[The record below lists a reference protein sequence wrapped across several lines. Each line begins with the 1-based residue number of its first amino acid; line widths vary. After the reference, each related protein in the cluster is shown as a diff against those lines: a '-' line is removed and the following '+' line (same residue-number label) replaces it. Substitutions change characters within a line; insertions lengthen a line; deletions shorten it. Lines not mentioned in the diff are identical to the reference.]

1 MSEHKDEKT
10 ITMTEEQLERI
21 IRSAVRSALRD
32 VKAED
37 ELPGNE
43 VDEREAA
50 PASFSLLEM
59 LATGI
64 LSVVIL
70 FCVLIVCACVKL
82 FIDNGFSLLTLIM
95 LFDFVIIGVMSFFAI
110 RELKK
115 TKKIE
120 VLSTIFS
127 AIMAFSSL
135 TVAVVSAYFAYLS
148 IGGGAA

>member
-10 ITMTEEQLERI
+10 ITMTEEQLERV
-21 IRSAVRSALRD
+21 IRTAVRSALRD
-32 VKAED
+32 VKAEQ

-59 LATGI
+59 LSTGI
-64 LSVVIL
+64 LSTVIA
-70 FCVLIVCACVKL
+70 FTVLAVIACIKL
-82 FIDNGFSLLTLIM
+82 LIDNGFSILTFIM
-95 LFDFVIIGVMSFFAI
+95 GFDFAVIGVLCFFAI
-110 RELKK
+110 KELQK

-127 AIMAFSSL
+127 AIMTLSTL
-135 TVAVVSAYFAYLS
+135 LVAMVSAYFAYKAL
-148 IGGGAA
+148 

>member
-1 MSEHKDEKT
+1 MSECKDEKT

-21 IRSAVRSALRD
+21 IRSAVRSAIRD

-50 PASFSLLEM
+50 PASFSLLE
-59 LATGI
+59 LLSAGI
-64 LSVVIL
+64 LSVVVL
-70 FCVLIVCACVKL
+70 FSVLFVIACIKL
-82 FIDNGFSLLTLIM
+82 FIDTGISLVGVM
-95 LFDFVIIGVMSFFAI
+95 LLFIFGMIGVLSLFAI
-110 RELKK
+110 RELQK

-127 AIMAFSSL
+127 AIMALSTL
-135 TVAVVSAYFAYLS
+135 LVAIVSAYFAYRAL
-148 IGGGAA
+148 